1 MLTFEEKM
9 EIFDAFP
16 ELTKKEVSLGRVN
29 YQYEDSVIDKK
40 NVVYHLHPNGNGF
53 VYAGQI
59 HGVKTD
65 EKGMVNI
72 RNYSA
77 PELREIVTAAIDSM
91 SPQEDPEEMTMEE
104 WVNPNDQIL
113 VIMKEGESWNVYAG
127 LDLEG
132 TFNSYPEATDFL
144 DKEGFTRA

>member
-9 EIFDAFP
+9 EILNAFP
-16 ELTKKEVSLGRVN
+16 ELTMKEVSLGRVN
-29 YQYEDSVIDKK
+29 YHYEDSVIDKK

-59 HGVKTD
+59 HGMKTD

-72 RNYSA
+72 REYSA
-77 PELREIVTAAIDSM
+77 QELREIVAAAIESM

-104 WVNPNDQIL
+104 WTNENDQVL
-113 VIMKEGESWNVYAG
+113 VIMKEDGGWNIYAG
-127 LDLEG
+127 LELEG
-132 TFNSYPEATDFL
+132 AFNTYPEAADFL
-144 DKEGFTRA
+144 EKEGFTRA